1 MTALVDAQH
10 LVVEFASRRGL
21 FGGARTLQ
29 AVRGVSLSIAEGKT
43 VGIVGESGCGKST
56 LGRALLGLVTPKA
69 GSVRFDGQP
78 LETLAPEA
86 LRKLR
91 RQMQL
96 VFQDPYAALNPRLTI
111 GESVRE
117 PLDIHRAELSLSARE
132 DLVKGLLER
141 VGLGAAHSGRL
152 PSGLSGGQ
160 RQRVVIA
167 RALAAEPRFV
177 VADEPVSALDVSIQ
191 AQILNLLDEL
201 RRERKLTLA
210 FISHDLRVVRH
221 VSDEVVVMYLGRVV
235 ERAAVDALFAQP
247 AHPYTKALRSAVP
260 DVRGGKTER
269 VVLEGEPPSPLA
281 PPKGC
286 AFLARCPLA
295 KTLSAEQRARCQ
307 GEEPELKPAAHGGAV
322 ACHYAS

>member
-1 MTALVDAQH
+1 MSALVEAEG
-10 LVVEFASRRGL
+10 LSVGFGTRRGL
-21 FGGARTLQ
+21 WGRSKTLW
-29 AVRGVSLSIAEGKT
+29 AVRNVTLPLEEGKT

-56 LGRALLGLVTPKA
+56 LGRALLGLVKPSA
-69 GSVRFDGQP
+69 GTVRFDGRA
-78 LETLAPEA
+78 LEALAPET
-86 LRKLR
+86 LRRLR

-111 GESVRE
+111 GEAVRE
-117 PLDIHRAELSLSARE
+117 PLDIHRADLGLSARE
-132 DLVKGLLER
+132 ELVKSLLER
-141 VGLGAAHSGRL
+141 VGLGASHAARL

-167 RALAAEPRFV
+167 RALATEPRFI

-191 AQILNLLDEL
+191 AQILNLLDDL

-235 ERAAVDALFAQP
+235 ERAAVDAVFAGP
-247 AHPYTKALRSAVP
+247 AHPYTRALRSAVP
-260 DVRGGKTER
+260 DVRGGTTER
-269 VVLEGEPPSPLA
+269 VVLEGELPSPLA

-286 AFLARCPLA
+286 AFFARCPLA
-295 KTLSAEQRARCQ
+295 KTLSAEQRGRCS
-307 GEEPELKPAAHGGAV
+307 GEEPELREAPHGGVV
-322 ACHYAS
+322 ACHFSS